1 MKLKN
6 TQRPNYAS
14 TQSPKYPRKSE
25 FRTSRFGLLWVFR
38 YLGIWAFLSPCA
50 SLADFSTDPPR
61 VYSKTLAR
69 RLTPIEDVID
79 KPAVGVDDDT
89 NIVAVLRE
97 HMHYVEGSG
106 KIWKLRHNAF
116 RATNEAGVDVL
127 KEQTVNYRRT
137 DQRIYLLM
145 ARTILPDGRKID
157 IEDRAAFV
165 KTPQQ
170 HADVSLYTDNAELTI
185 IFPNVVKGAVIEYIA
200 MVEDRKPVIGDDAYV
215 AHFFFDNYWPTVH
228 VHQLVD
234 LPSKLAERLHIH
246 TLGDIPEPTREKA
259 GWRRTRLQWAKTDM
273 AAIHWEPE
281 APSLAITG
289 PALKL
294 TTFADWDEFAAWYR
308 DLLKKPSEL
317 TRELEQQVD
326 AWTADLSDPHE
337 ILATLLH
344 KVSVDIRYTGLEFGI
359 GGYQPRS
366 CAEIWDKQY
375 GDCKDKSNL
384 LRVMLARKGIESHL
398 ALLNTEGRGQLDRQA
413 PYHGQFNH
421 VILAVKIDDQY
432 IFCDPT
438 IPYLAPGQLDSG
450 DLDRELL
457 LVKPD
462 GHEFVRT
469 PQQSLGTLRV
479 DFELKYEPDAR
490 LSGWMTL
497 AATEV
502 WAARYAEHFW
512 DMDRRATRLALHASL
527 QGFYPGAQLID
538 FEAPDAGDWDG
549 SFEIRAYFIVPGT
562 SDTDHAGGN
571 LRFPEGGYAL
581 PELGDS
587 PARSTVFPQSLD
599 TIELAVQY
607 RLPAGW
613 SATSSIKP
621 YEVDIDSLAASA
633 TWTVEG
639 NHCRAELSC
648 SKRQAVVSP
657 NEYRLLYNAVTGLRA
672 WVEQTLPVRQGAETP
687 APGPD
692 TALDGFHPM
701 PSADGQMA
709 LLYALFPE
717 DGSIEL
723 RRAALNKV
731 LQWFPNERA
740 NGYTARVELARL
752 LQREEKWAESER
764 MVSQLLESYAGDIDQ
779 EARSWGEYLLASAAL
794 KLDRRDEGIAKLE
807 AIAANEANGPFRRGW
822 AFFDAA
828 REIAKDD
835 PERAINL
842 LWKALEVHSPIY
854 RHIARQQ
861 AQYLL
866 EHDKTDDLPK
876 LAALFAKADNRGAEA
891 AISTLLD
898 LVQWQLGGEQAAGAK
913 ALWAA
918 LEPLREQA
926 HLGALAEHFDATA
939 DAVANAAKQT
949 AVKDALS
956 ELFATR
962 APAWW
967 ADIEIDESWDGP
979 ALDKQL
985 MMAVLGDDLRRYIR
999 LQVEALLR
1007 FPQTP
1012 DHFSERL
1019 WRVLARLPG
1028 SELEGE
1034 LLPELLLIC
1043 DLLPESNAIRVEAQF
1058 IKGEWLSGKG
1068 ETEGARKVYEAVLAG
1083 AEDPGFIAAS
1093 HWRLGLLEAAAGQL
1107 DAARAHFAKGAA
1119 LLEDAGEPAIS
1130 CTLRGIYLNLE
1141 SGDYDAA
1148 IAGIDSLIALSD
1160 DELKDIDSAARIQ
1173 ELITL
1178 ATVPELAKRY
1188 WASHASWWPLW
1199 TGLADSLK
1207 LPTSSPGKA
1216 LPNPEEL
1223 RDMIARA
1230 VRANDRKAAGEALVA
1245 IMHSARW
1252 QPAYSLL
1259 ANSMHILV
1267 RQLAPGQ
1274 QQAFRSLNAAMQEAF
1289 ESPDPEQM
1297 QQAKISL
1304 AAVRLDSADYEGA
1317 AKVIAD
1323 FFETYGDEAARAPV
1337 MARLQALHAI
1347 ASNSGIES
1355 AVARVEAILA
1365 KTKAPMRRPLITSL
1379 ADLYRQQNRV
1389 ADEVALLKAELADSG
1404 VAGPIRAEL
1413 ERRLTQIETNSNQS
1427 ADFSAAASAWIA
1439 ERDLPWLDF
1448 AKPANLAEIRD
1459 PRDAHAN
1466 PGRRS
1471 PFEQFKLNILIA
1483 QAADQPR
1490 DLKID
1495 AFDDVVRFLVALAQW
1510 REQANAIY
1518 HSLLANEAF
1527 DERLKLHWLWTAITE
1542 SWIDQDFDSLAEFA
1556 DHPLSGNF
1564 NDRQKRSVHLWRGM
1578 APLETADAATIS
1590 AYCKDLMTKPLGT
1603 LELSVLQMLTLR
1615 LLNLGDIEAAQAIE
1629 SALADVPLASEV
1641 EEPRLRLR
1649 LRFKKMIRLGADF
1662 LPAHVACREALFA
1675 RYPEA
1680 DIAAPEHWA
1689 RLRTNTNLDLLS
1701 ETEAHQTQL
1710 YSLKQRQAMPT
1721 DFSTWTELAQ
1731 TEYHRGDKGT
1741 FSFEILRATLD
1752 KLKRDEYLSEVIFPI
1767 LFAFDIDDKAQ
1778 IASALEACAPYR
1790 DPRAYPLTFA
1800 QIRLYEI
1807 MHGLRT
1813 GAELDLETELAGINH
1828 PAARRRAPHLILRHH
1843 LQRQDLPRLRR
1854 YLTAMDIDELISSRN
1869 VSLVLP
1875 ALRAVGM
1882 TDEAELVAESA
1893 EKALYEAILESWA
1906 TGEAA
1911 GTAYS
1916 LLDLLDRDATALP
1929 EGWLD
1934 SILARN
1940 TNSKSRRS
1948 LQVLDAELRKDWAS
1962 ARDHAADLLKTHPT
1976 YYHYYWQHGRA
1987 SFQLGE
1993 HEAALKSLQT
2003 YVTYAKDTLHYP
2015 EARALIE
2022 KIEAAG
2028 E

>member
-1 MKLKN
+1 MNLFP
-6 TQRPNYAS
+6 TLSMPRPR
-14 TQSPKYPRKSE
+14 Q
-25 FRTSRFGLLWVFR
+25 FDIRTLSFGLPRGLGYLAIWVF
-38 YLGIWAFLSPCA
+38 LAFA
-50 SLADFSTDPPR
+50 SFADFSTTPPR

-69 RLTPIEDVID
+69 HLTPIEDVID

-116 RATNEAGVDVL
+116 RATNEAGVEVL

-170 HADVSLYTDNAELTI
+170 HADISLYTDNAELTI
-185 IFPNVVKGAVIEYIA
+185 IFPNVVTGAVIEYIA

-215 AHFFFDNYWPTVH
+215 GHFFFDNYWPTVH
-228 VHQLVD
+228 AHQLVD
-234 LPSKLAERLHIH
+234 LPTKLADRLHIH

-259 GWRRTRLQWAKTDM
+259 GWRRSRLQWTKSDM
-273 AAIHWEPE
+273 AALHWEPE
-281 APSLAITG
+281 APRLAITG

-308 DLLKKPSEL
+308 ELLKKPSDL
-317 TRELEQQVD
+317 TRELETQVD
-326 AWTADLSDPHE
+326 EWTAELDDPHE

-344 KVSVDIRYTGLEFGI
+344 KISVGIRYTGLEFGI

-450 DLDRELL
+450 DLDRDLL

-469 PQQSLGTLRV
+469 PQQNLGTLRV

-497 AATEV
+497 SATDV
-502 WAARYAEHFW
+502 WAARYADHFW
-512 DMDRRATRLALHASL
+512 NMDRRATRASLHGSL

-581 PELGDS
+581 PELGETA
-587 PARSTVFPQSLD
+587 ARSTVFPQSLD
-599 TIELAVQY
+599 TIQLAVQY
-607 RLPAGW
+607 RLPVGW
-613 SATSSIKP
+613 SATSTIKP
-621 YEVDIDSLAASA
+621 YEVDIDSLEANA

-648 SKRQAVVSP
+648 TKRQAVVSP

-687 APGPD
+687 APGPR

-717 DGSIEL
+717 DGSIDL
-723 RRAALNKV
+723 RRAALKKV
-731 LQWFPNERA
+731 LQWFPNDRA

-764 MVSQLLESYAGDIDQ
+764 MVSQLLDGYAGDIDQ
-779 EARSWGEYLLASAAL
+779 EAKSWGEYLLASAAL
-794 KLDRRDEGIAKLE
+794 KLERRDEGIAKLE

-835 PERAINL
+835 SERAINL
-842 LWKALEVHSPIY
+842 LWKALEIHSPIY

-866 EHDKTDDLPK
+866 EHDKTEDLPK

-891 AISTLLD
+891 AVSTLLD
-898 LVQWQLGGEQAAGAK
+898 LVQWQLGGDQADGAK

-918 LEPLREQA
+918 LEPLRENA
-926 HLGALAEHFDATA
+926 HLGALAEHFDATTA
-939 DAVANAAKQT
+939 AVANSAKQ
-949 AVKDALS
+949 ASIKDALG

-967 ADIEIDESWDGP
+967 GELEIDESWDAA

-985 MMAVLGDDLRRYIR
+985 MMAVLRDDLRRYIR

-1028 SELEGE
+1028 SELEAE

-1043 DLLPESNAIRVEAQF
+1043 DMLPADNEIRVEAQF
-1058 IKGEWLSGKG
+1058 IKGEWLSDKG
-1068 ETEGARKVYEAVLAG
+1068 ETAGARKVYEAVLA
-1083 AEDPGFIAAS
+1083 ETETPSFIAAS
-1093 HWRLGLLEAAAGQL
+1093 HWRLGLLEAADGQL
-1107 DAARAHFAKGAA
+1107 DAARANFAKGAA
-1119 LLEDAGEPAIS
+1119 LLEKDAGEPAIA
-1130 CTLRGIYLNLE
+1130 CTLRAIYLHLE
-1141 SGDYDAA
+1141 SDDHTAA
-1148 IAGIDSLIALSD
+1148 IAGIDTLVSLSD
-1160 DELKDIDSAARIQ
+1160 EELEDIQSAARIQ
-1173 ELITL
+1173 ELIKL
-1178 ATVPELAKRY
+1178 ATVPDLATRY
-1188 WASHASWWPLW
+1188 WSSHADWWPLW
-1199 TGLADSLK
+1199 TALADSLK
-1207 LPTSSPGKA
+1207 LPHSSPGKA

-1223 RDMIARA
+1223 RDMIGRA
-1230 VRANDRKAAGEALVA
+1230 VRANDREAAGKALVA

-1274 QQAFRSLNAAMQEAF
+1274 QQAFRRLNAAMQEVF

-1317 AKVIAD
+1317 AKVITE
-1323 FFETYGDEAARAPV
+1323 FFDTYGDDAARAPV

-1347 ASNSGIES
+1347 ASNSGIEA
-1355 AVARVEAILA
+1355 AVTRVEALLA
-1365 KTKAPMRRPLITSL
+1365 KTKAPMRSPLITSL

-1448 AKPANLAEIRD
+1448 AKPATLDEID
-1459 PRDAHAN
+1459 DLRDAHAN

-1471 PFEQFKLNILIA
+1471 AFEQFKLNILIA
-1483 QAADQPR
+1483 QAPDQPR

-1495 AFDDVVRFLVALAQW
+1495 AFDQVVRFLVALAQW
-1510 REQANAIY
+1510 RDQANAIY
-1518 HSLLANEAF
+1518 HSLLKNEAF
-1527 DERLKLHWLWTAITE
+1527 EERLKLHWLWTAITE
-1542 SWIDQDFDSLAEFA
+1542 SWIDQDFESLAEFA
-1556 DHPLSGNF
+1556 DHPLSANF
-1564 NDRQKRSVHLWRGM
+1564 NDRQKRSVTLWRSM

-1590 AYCKDLMTKPLGT
+1590 AYCKDLMAKPLGT

-1615 LLNLGDIEAAQAIE
+1615 LLNLGDIDAAQAIE
-1629 SALADVPLASEV
+1629 KALADVPLASEV

-1680 DIAAPEHWA
+1680 EIAAPEHWA
-1689 RLRTNTNLDLLS
+1689 RLRTNTSLDLLP
-1701 ETEAHQTQL
+1701 ETEAHKTHL
-1710 YSLKQRQAMPT
+1710 YLLKQRQAMPT
-1721 DFSTWTELAQ
+1721 DFNTWTELAQ
-1731 TEYHRGDKGT
+1731 TEYHLGDKGS
-1741 FSFEILRATLD
+1741 FSFEVLKATLG
-1752 KLKRDEYLSEVIFPI
+1752 KITRDEYLAEVIFPI

-1778 IASALEACAPYR
+1778 IAGALEACAPYR

-1828 PAARRRAPHLILRHH
+1828 PAARRRAPNLILRHH
-1843 LQRQDLPRLRR
+1843 LQRKDLPRLRR

-1916 LLDLLDRDATALP
+1916 LLELLDRDASALP

-1948 LQVLDAELRKDWAS
+1948 LQVLDAELRKDWAA
-1962 ARDHAADLLKTHPT
+1962 ARDVAASLLKTHPT

-1987 SFQLGE
+1987 SYQLGE

-2022 KIEAAG
+2022 KIESG